1 MLTRFLASSIA
12 VQLNSEMVF
21 FLFMYVYEISNNR
34 NTLRNELET
43 NYTTKVE
50 IIINL

>member
-1 MLTRFLASSIA
+1 MH
-12 VQLNSEMVF
+12 
-21 FLFMYVYEISNNR
+21 VYEISNNR

-43 NYTTKVE
+43 NYTTKVK